1 LSARVPAYT
10 EELELSS
17 SSSSSSSA
25 SQHKQRS
32 IHTRWF
38 NLDLPV
44 HSQLR
49 KEVDDQISQQPLG
62 LHSIIHVDISIH
74 SASLSVSP
82 ILLERW
88 SLYFDQDAKSSS
100 SSSSSSSSGKQ
111 QQRIDPVNMY
121 KRMIVLIRSIYT
133 YVRMLPAR
141 KLFKRALAAQ
151 AALTGK
157 RSASSAAAAAA
168 AAAEGDSSS
177 SPPSSS
183 SSSWSWSSSSPVSV
197 LSTSQSL
204 PFQLRHSI
212 TISSSSASSNAV
224 VFDHSPA
231 SFSFT
236 SITTDLGRL
245 HASVFYRQDCQ
256 FEFGDEPVPGK

>member
-49 KEVDDQISQQPLG
+49 KEVDDVISQQPLG

-183 SSSWSWSSSSPVSV
+183 SSSSSSSSPVSV

-204 PFQLRHSI
+204 PFQLRHNI

-236 SITTDLGRL
+236 SNTTDLGRL